1 VSSPPLPLL
10 KAFLVCDQVI
20 QDSQSGKK
28 SLIGV
33 FHELKASRFPAVH
46 PALWIYANL
55 TDAHG
60 SYTFEIRL
68 LDVSRNEVLGRGA
81 PPPIEIPG
89 PLQVTELSAQL
100 RNVQL
105 PTAGTYEFQL
115 LANEQLIATKAI
127 RVAEIQE
134 PPQPPPQPPSETE

>member
-1 VSSPPLPLL
+1 MAKPPVPVL

-20 QDSQSGKK
+20 QDAQTGKK

-55 TDAHG
+55 ADAHG
-60 SYTFEIRL
+60 LYAFEIRL
-68 LDVSRNEVLGRGA
+68 VDVSRNETLGGGA
-81 PPPIEIPG
+81 PPPISIPG

-100 RNVQL
+100 RNLKL
-105 PTAGTYEFQL
+105 PGPGTYEFQL
-115 LANEQLIATKAI
+115 VANGDLMATKAI
-127 RVAEIQE
+127 RVSEVK
-134 PPQPPPQPPSETE
+134 PPEAPPES

>member
-1 VSSPPLPLL
+1 ML

-20 QDSQSGKK
+20 QDAQTGKK

-33 FHELKASRFPAVH
+33 FHELKASRFPAIH
-46 PALWIYANL
+46 PSLWIYANL

-60 SYTFEIRL
+60 QYTFEIRL
-68 LDVSRNEVLGRGA
+68 LDVGRNEVLGRGA
-81 PPPIEIPG
+81 PPAIEIPG

-115 LANEQLIATKAI
+115 LANDQLVATKAI

-134 PPQPPPQPPSETE
+134 PQPPPSEST

>member
-1 VSSPPLPLL
+1 ML

-20 QDSQSGKK
+20 QDAQTGKK

-33 FHELKASRFPAVH
+33 FHELKANRFPAVH

-68 LDVSRNEVLGRGA
+68 IDVSRDEVLGRGA

-115 LANEQLIATKAI
+115 LANDQLIATKSI
-127 RVAEIQE
+127 RVTEIQE
-134 PPQPPPQPPSETE
+134 PPPPSESA

>member
-1 VSSPPLPLL
+1 MTKPPVPVL

-20 QDSQSGKK
+20 QDAQTGKK

-33 FHELKASRFPAVH
+33 FHELKANRFPAVH

-68 LDVSRNEVLGRGA
+68 LDVARNEVLGRGA

-115 LANEQLIATKAI
+115 LANDQLIATKSI

-134 PPQPPPQPPSETE
+134 QQQPPPETE

>member
-1 VSSPPLPLL
+1 MTTPPLPLL

-20 QDSQSGKK
+20 QDAQTGKK

-33 FHELKASRFPAVH
+33 FHELKATKFPAIH

-60 SYTFEIRL
+60 RYTFEIRL
-68 LDVSRNEVLGRGA
+68 LDVARDEVLGRGA

-100 RNVQL
+100 RNVAL

-127 RVAEIQE
+127 RVTQLAE
-134 PPQPPPQPPSETE
+134 PQVPPPPKSE